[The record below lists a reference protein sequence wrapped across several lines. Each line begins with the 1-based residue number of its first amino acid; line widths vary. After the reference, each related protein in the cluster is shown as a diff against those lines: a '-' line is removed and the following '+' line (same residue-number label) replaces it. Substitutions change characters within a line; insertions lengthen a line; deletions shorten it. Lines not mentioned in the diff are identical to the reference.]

1 MSEASENNVIV
12 ASRYLSGN
20 VPEVALV
27 AKGGAES
34 DFSGYTVEGDGVLFV
49 FNNDLYITDAENISR
64 IVSASGADATLLD
77 GTVISGAVA
86 GSKISD
92 VGSGVS
98 LVIGATFSAGEVA
111 SQINLMSSCTMA
123 GSNAV
128 FAGNTWSTNGAVFRT
143 QNNGVKIVLSGLTF
157 AGNTA
162 ASGSGG
168 AFLISASDSFSVS
181 NSLFV
186 DNKSWYTGGAIHN
199 AGTGYVSGS
208 TFSGNYSRTGG
219 GGINN
224 NSGAVLTVEN
234 SKFIGNSGTAALN
247 NGGTLTI
254 GNVYFENNAAG
265 AINNAGTVTVN
276 GLVTLVTTKDT
287 FVNSGTV
294 TVDCD
299 AFLSDD
305 KVFNKVFDTQAAVTL
320 PTVTLKN
327 ETLNYTVTTTVIDG
341 DLFVMKEGLT
351 PTMTPILSAN
361 GDVYSASYN
370 GKDYYSTGYSSL
382 DSALKAG
389 KTLVMSGYTV
399 SDLTALMSLAD
410 GRVIIG
416 VDGAGFFNNNA
427 AANGGAIRNNTGI
440 NAELYG
446 LTFSGNHVT
455 GSGGVIYNSGNL
467 TGADLLF
474 DGNYAAA
481 PDNKG
486 YHGGAI
492 HTNGGKVALTDSVF
506 SNNSADQRG
515 GAINM
520 TSGQVDLSGV
530 TFANNSNRTQQGSAI
545 YVTGSVLNIGKSAE
559 NVSKFL
565 NNTGSA
571 AIYNADGTVT
581 MGNVYFSGNAGA
593 VSGAVTV
600 NGLVTLATATD
611 KITGTVTIDGASFI
625 AGDQLQAVL
634 AIDSEATVSNVTG
647 TAGYLTFKDGLDV
660 YVTNADV
667 IASIVTTSGNVMT
680 LTTGGVD
687 YAGAGCQ
694 TLAEAAALGSSVV
707 LDKDVVVSERLTP
720 ATALNIIGVDG
731 ASFQNCSVDGDGYGG
746 AIYSNKIVNVSNV
759 AFSNNSASRGGAVC
773 FYGAGGGVFDNVTF
787 DSNTGRGDLAAALFI
802 NAATGDVTVKN
813 STFTNNTGGVIYNNS
828 GSLTVEKSYF
838 SGNKSSYASNATA
851 IHINGTGAETV
862 ISGSTFAGN
871 PGKGEVIRAKA
882 GTVTIQAA
890 ENGQKTVFADNSTN
904 AIHVEAGVSVN
915 ISGTTF
921 SGNGGNAIVN
931 YGTVTVSDS
940 SFMTGSDDIYN
951 CGEITF
957 SGDIVL
963 NGSLGTNADN
973 PGTFNVAGA
982 NFILGQGAALNNLD
996 FSAATITVDGA
1007 LYVDNA
1013 VTVATK
1019 VGKIGDFVITNNA
1032 NPFLTLEVIDS
1043 NLVLKEIDAQISG
1056 EDVKSSYTGSGL
1068 TMMDGGAVGTLFA
1081 TKGDEKEIAT
1091 KISGGKVEKNLVGG
1105 AYVAAGNTA
1114 EVAKVELNI
1123 TGAAELMDGSKTYA
1137 GGYLYGD
1144 KNAAAA
1150 SATAQMT
1157 VDEVSINIS
1166 GGTINGNFYGGI
1178 HARENGNA
1186 RIETLNITVSG
1197 GEHAIGRIYAGG
1209 WAEKGA
1215 VSHVG
1220 TSNVTIKGGYI
1231 DYLYGAGANADGETY
1246 VGTSNIVIDGAGA
1259 EVGKIIMGGR
1269 YGYSH
1274 VDYVTVT
1281 VKNAKS
1287 IDRISGVSSSGM
1299 DYAIESKLV
1308 LETSLT
1314 TDCIDYIDEIEI
1326 NENCQLIVNNA
1337 LLLGN
1342 SNFGGTYKDGE
1353 TTFDFLTDGLDGE
1366 WTALTGISIDDFEH
1380 ALFSVNGAGLT
1391 AWDGESVKTIGDYT
1405 LTYNEDKKTITL
1417 ANA

>member
-1 MSEASENNVIV
+1 MSENNVIV
-12 ASRYLSGN
+12 ASKYLSGK

-27 AKGGAES
+27 ARGDAES

-77 GTVISGAVA
+77 GTVIAGAVA
-86 GSKISD
+86 GSD
-92 VGSGVS
+92 VGTLGSGTS
-98 LVIGATFSAGEVA
+98 LVIGVEY
-111 SQINLMSSCTMA
+111 
-123 GSNAV
+123 
-128 FAGNTWSTNGAVFRT
+128 
-143 QNNGVKIVLSGLTF
+143 SGLTQKLYVSTRNIVACNAVCF
-157 AGNTA
+157 DNSATDGGAFRTDGKGQSIEISGMTFTGNTTA
-162 ASGSGG
+162 GSGG
-168 AFLISASDSFSVS
+168 AFLNSVNDSFRAS
-181 NSLFV
+181 NLLLVNNSA
-186 DNKSWYTGGAIHN
+186 WYTGGAIHN

-208 TFSGNYSRTGG
+208 TFSGNYSRSGG

-224 NSGAVLTVEN
+224 NPGGVLTVEN
-234 SKFIGNSGTAALN
+234 SKFIGNSGTAALYN
-247 NGGTLTI
+247 QGTLTV

-265 AINNAGTVTVN
+265 AINNTGTVTVN
-276 GLVTLVTTKDT
+276 GLITLVTAADKI
-287 FVNSGTV
+287 SGQGTW

-305 KVFNKVFDTQAAVTL
+305 KVFNKVFDTQAAITL
-320 PTVTLKN
+320 PAAVTLKN
-327 ETLNYTVTTTVIDG
+327 ETLNYSVTTTVIDG

-351 PTMTPILSAN
+351 LTIAPILSVN
-361 GDVYSASYN
+361 GDVYQASYN
-370 GKDYYSTGYSSL
+370 GKDYYSSGYSSL

-399 SDLTALMSLAD
+399 SDLTAWMELAD

-416 VDGAGFFNNNA
+416 VDGAGFFNNSA
-427 AANGGAIRNNTGI
+427 AANGGAIRNNGGI

-474 DGNYAAA
+474 DGNYTSA

-506 SNNSADQRG
+506 SNNSAEQRG

-530 TFANNSNRTQQGSAI
+530 TFANNSNLTQQGSAI

-634 AIDSEATVSNVTG
+634 AIDSEAAVSNVAATD
-647 TAGYLTFKDGLDV
+647 GYLTFKDGLDV

-667 IASIVTTSGNVMT
+667 VASIVTTTGKAMT

-720 ATALNIIGVDG
+720 TNALNIIGVDG

-746 AIYSNKIVNVSNV
+746 AIYSNKIVNISNV
-759 AFSNNSASRGGAVC
+759 AFRNNSAKRGGAVC

-787 DSNTGRGDLAAALFI
+787 DSNTGRDDLAAALFI
-802 NAATGDVTVKN
+802 NAATGGVTVKN

-838 SGNKSSYASNATA
+838 SGNKSSYSSNATA
-851 IHINGTGAETV
+851 IHINGTGVETV

-882 GTVTIQAA
+882 GTVTIKAA

-904 AIHVEAGVSVN
+904 VVHVEAGVSVN

-957 SGDIVL
+957 AGDIVL
-963 NGSLGTNADN
+963 NGSLGTDAEK
-973 PGTFNVAGA
+973 PGTYNVAGA
-982 NFILGQGAALNNLD
+982 NFILGAGVALNNLD
-996 FSAATITVDGA
+996 FSTATITVDGA
-1007 LYVDNA
+1007 LYVDKA

-1043 NLVLKEIDAQISG
+1043 NLVLKEIDAQINVGS
-1056 EDVKSSYTGSGL
+1056 DLASYTGSGL
-1068 TMMDGGAVGTLFA
+1068 TVMDGGKVGTLFA
-1081 TKGDEKEIAT
+1081 TKSNESEIAT
-1091 KISGGKVEKNLVGG
+1091 KISGGKVESNLVGG
-1105 AYVAAGNTA
+1105 AYVSAGNTA
-1114 EVAKVELNI
+1114 AVDKVELLI
-1123 TGAAELMDGSKTYA
+1123 GGTAELADGSRAYA
-1137 GGYLYGD
+1137 GGYLYGNAGD
-1144 KNAAAA
+1144 AEAAAE
-1150 SATAQMT
+1150 AQLT
-1157 VDEVSINIS
+1157 VGEVNVNLT
-1166 GGTINGNFYGGI
+1166 GGTTVGGNLYGGA
-1178 HARENGNA
+1178 HARQFGNA
-1186 RIETLNITVSG
+1186 SVTKVNITVTAGS
-1197 GEHAIGRIYAGG
+1197 HGRIYAGG

-1215 VSHVG
+1215 VSSVG
-1220 TSNVTIKGGYI
+1220 IANVIISGGTV
-1231 DYLYGAGANADGETY
+1231 DYLYGGGANADGKTY
-1246 VGTSNIVIDGAGA
+1246 VTTSNITISGAA
-1259 EVGKIIMGGR
+1259 EVNTIFMGGR
-1269 YGYSH
+1269 YGYSW
-1274 VDYVTVT
+1274 VDNVNLTFDGAEKVL
-1281 VKNAKS
+1281 K
-1287 IDRISGVSSSGM
+1287 RLSGVSSAGM
-1299 DYAIESKLV
+1299 DYAEATV
-1308 LETSLT
+1308 VELETNVTANL
-1314 TDCIDYIDEIEI
+1314 IDYVDKFVI
-1326 NENCQLIVNNA
+1326 NEDCTLTAVDEFYLGDRNNETGA
-1337 LLLGN
+1337 TED
-1342 SNFGGTYKDGE
+1342 F
-1353 TTFDFLTDGLDGE
+1353 TTFDFITDGLDKA
-1366 WTALTGISIDDFEH
+1366 WTAVAGISDFTN
-1380 ALFSVNGAGLT
+1380 AQFSVNGAGLT
-1391 AWDGESVKTIGDYT
+1391 TWDGTAAIEIGGYSLTYDATDKTIK
-1405 LTYNEDKKTITL
+1405 LAQIT
-1417 ANA
+1417 A

>member
-1 MSEASENNVIV
+1 MSENNVIV
-12 ASRYLSGN
+12 ASKYLSGK

-27 AKGGAES
+27 ARGDAES
-34 DFSGYTVEGDGVLFV
+34 DFSGYTVEGNGVLFV
-49 FNNDLYITDAENISR
+49 FNNDLYITDAENIAR

-77 GTVISGAVA
+77 GTVIPGAVA
-86 GSKISD
+86 GSN
-92 VGSGVS
+92 VGTLGSGTS
-98 LVIGATFSAGEVA
+98 LVIGVEY
-111 SQINLMSSCTMA
+111 
-123 GSNAV
+123 
-128 FAGNTWSTNGAVFRT
+128 
-143 QNNGVKIVLSGLTF
+143 SGLTEKLHVSTRNIVACNAVCF
-157 AGNTA
+157 DNSAVDGGAFRTDTSGQSIEISGMTFTGNTTA
-162 ASGSGG
+162 GSGG
-168 AFLISASDSFSVS
+168 AFLIAAKDSFRAS
-181 NSLFV
+181 NLLLVNNSA
-186 DNKSWYTGGAIHN
+186 WYTGGAIHN
-199 AGTGYVSGS
+199 AGTGFVSGS

-224 NSGAVLTVEN
+224 NPEGVLTVEN

-247 NGGTLTI
+247 NLGTLTV

-265 AINNAGTVTVN
+265 AINNTGTVTVN
-276 GLVTLVTTKDT
+276 GLITLVTAADKI
-287 FVNSGTV
+287 SGQGTW

-299 AFLSDD
+299 AFLSAE
-305 KVFNKVFDTQAAVTL
+305 KVFNKVFDTQAAITL
-320 PTVTLKN
+320 PAVTLKN
-327 ETLNYTVTTTVIDG
+327 ETLNYSVTTTVIDG

-351 PTMTPILSAN
+351 LTIAPILSVN
-361 GDVYSASYN
+361 GDVYQASYN

-416 VDGAGFFNNNA
+416 VDGAGFFNNSA

-474 DGNYAAA
+474 DGNYTSA

-625 AGDQLQAVL
+625 SGDQLQAVL
-634 AIDSEATVSNVTG
+634 AIDSEATVSNVAATD
-647 TAGYLTFKDGLDV
+647 GYLTFKDGLDV

-667 IASIVTTSGNVMT
+667 VASIVTTTGKAMT

-720 ATALNIIGVDG
+720 TNALNIIGVDG
-731 ASFQNCSVDGDGYGG
+731 ASFQNCSVDGSNYGG
-746 AIYSNKIVNVSNV
+746 AIYSNKIVNISNV
-759 AFSNNSASRGGAVC
+759 AFSNNTASRGGAVC

-787 DSNTGRGDLAAALFI
+787 DSNTGRDDLAAALFI
-802 NAATGDVTVKN
+802 NDATGDVTVKN

-838 SGNKSSYASNATA
+838 SGNKSSYPSNATA
-851 IHINGTGAETV
+851 IHINGDGAETV

-904 AIHVEAGVSVN
+904 AVHVEAGVSVN

-921 SGNGGNAIVN
+921 SGNGGSAIVN
-931 YGTVTVSDS
+931 YGMVTVSDS

-957 SGDIVL
+957 AGDIVL

-973 PGTFNVAGA
+973 PGTYKVAGA

-996 FSAATITVDGA
+996 FSTATITVDGA
-1007 LYVDNA
+1007 LYVDKA

-1019 VGKIGDFVITNNA
+1019 VGKIGDYTITG
-1032 NPFLTLEVIDS
+1032 NPFLMLEVIDS
-1043 NLVLKEIDAQISG
+1043 NLVLKEIAG
-1056 EDVKSSYTGSGL
+1056 ETITETSYTGKGL
-1068 TMMDGGAVGTLFA
+1068 TVMDGGAVGTFFA
-1081 TKGDEKEIAT
+1081 TKDNESEIAT
-1091 KISGGKVEKNLVGG
+1091 KISGGKVESNLVGG
-1105 AYVAAGNTA
+1105 AYVSAGKTAAVDKVALLIGGTA
-1114 EVAKVELNI
+1114 EVAAKV
-1123 TGAAELMDGSKTYA
+1123 YA
-1137 GGYLYGD
+1137 GGYLYGNAGD
-1144 KNAAAA
+1144 AEAAAE
-1150 SATAQMT
+1150 AQLT
-1157 VDEVSINIS
+1157 VDEVNITLD
-1166 GGTINGNFYGGI
+1166 GGAVSTNMYGGA
-1178 HARENGNA
+1178 HARQNGNA
-1186 RIETLNITVSG
+1186 KVDTVNITVTDGS
-1197 GEHAIGRIYAGG
+1197 HGRIYAGG

-1215 VSHVG
+1215 VSSVG
-1220 TSNVTIKGGYI
+1220 TANVIISGGTV
-1231 DYLYGAGANADGETY
+1231 DYLYGGGANADGKTY
-1246 VGTSNIVIDGAGA
+1246 VTTTNITVSDAAVVNTIF
-1259 EVGKIIMGGR
+1259 MGGR
-1269 YGYSH
+1269 YGYS
-1274 VDYVTVT
+1274 YVNTVELT
-1281 VKNAKS
+1281 FDGEAKTLN
-1287 IDRISGVSSSGM
+1287 RLSGVSSAGM
-1299 DYAIESKLV
+1299 DYAKATVVE
-1308 LETSLT
+1308 LETNVTADL
-1314 TDCIDYIDEIEI
+1314 ID
-1326 NENCQLIVNNA
+1326 
-1337 LLLGN
+1337 
-1342 SNFGGTYKDGE
+1342 
-1353 TTFDFLTDGLDGE
+1353 
-1366 WTALTGISIDDFEH
+1366 
-1380 ALFSVNGAGLT
+1380 
-1391 AWDGESVKTIGDYT
+1391 
-1405 LTYNEDKKTITL
+1405 
-1417 ANA
+1417 